1 MPCESDSEIM
11 CCAAA
16 YDWTLME
23 PKGHASSY
31 IMDLMAF
38 LQSIFM
44 SFTNLPV
51 CTALLIAPWAP
62 VPALCGPG
70 PYTFFKHWKKL
81 RGRAGLWG
89 GVGGAGGGGG

>member
-1 MPCESDSEIM
+1 
-11 CCAAA
+11 
-16 YDWTLME
+16 ME

-51 CTALLIAPWAP
+51 RTA
-62 VPALCGPG
+62 ALHPLWVSGPCSVWSG
-70 PYTFFKHWKKL
+70 FIPTFENLEKERGFSEGSFLPGKCKEKL
-81 RGRAGLWG
+81 EKSFVDLRKILGSR
-89 GVGGAGGGGG
+89 

>member
-1 MPCESDSEIM
+1 M

-51 CTALLIAPWAP
+51 RTALLHAPWAP

-70 PYTFFKHWKKL
+70 SYTLFKH
-81 RGRAGLWG
+81 
-89 GVGGAGGGGG
+89 